1 MGGLQGGSVPGG
13 WHQQKWQSGPNR
25 VLSQKVVISPWLG
38 HLTGTPLCSA
48 QKWGTLHVHKKWA
61 HPSVSPGPAPDLAVL
76 PRSAGWLHSPPGLL
90 QWTKIYPL
98 FYFWGRREGK
108 RVYFIQA
115 YRPQS
120 SF

>member
-1 MGGLQGGSVPGG
+1 MGGLQGGGVPGR

-25 VLSQKVVISPWLG
+25 VLSQKVIMSPWLG

-61 HPSVSPGPAPDLAVL
+61 AQCEPWSSPRPSCTAPLSRL
-76 PRSAGWLHSPPGLL
+76 LHSPPGLL

-98 FYFWGRREGK
+98 FYFCGRREGK

-115 YRPQS
+115 YHSQS